1 MTRRALLIAL
11 VVLVAV
17 ASGVGL
23 FLYLFKPVTEQ
34 LPLPP
39 KGEAAYNPLYA
50 LKLSLRAQGLEASSY
65 SNLNLAELVLRD
77 GDTVLLF
84 TRPEALTEAQAQRL
98 LSWVARGGHLIMP
111 GPESAGAAGPLADAL
126 GLKASH
132 YEAEDEESEPDKE
145 LPSDCTHI
153 APRPGVHADDL
164 RLCGP
169 RFVASSD
176 EFVMSDGDA
185 QRGYRFARA
194 AWGLGAVTVS
204 DLSFLDN
211 RRLNTAVARE
221 LAFQLL
227 APRLGKGGFHLVY
240 SADVPSLWRL
250 LLLYGWPVL
259 LPLLLALAAW
269 LVWRGQR
276 FGPLLPLPAAHRRA
290 LLEHVQAAGEFA
302 FRRGRGMAL
311 HTSVLTLFKQRLLR
325 RDPALAALDG
335 EALVQAL
342 SERLSMDAQRIRQAL
357 KPLGMQRPDVFQQ
370 SISTLLQMRNRL

>member
-1 MTRRALLIAL
+1 MTRRALLISLA
-11 VVLVAV
+11 VLIAV

-23 FLYLFKPVTEQ
+23 FLVLFKPVTEQ

-50 LKLSLRAQGLEASSY
+50 LKLSLRAQGLETSTY

-98 LSWVARGGHLIMP
+98 LAWVARGGHLIMP
-111 GPESAGAAGPLADAL
+111 GPESVGAAGPLADAL
-126 GLKASH
+126 GLKASN
-132 YEAEDEESEPDKE
+132 YEDEDEESED
-145 LPSDCTHI
+145 
-153 APRPGVHADDL
+153 GDDL
-164 RLCGP
+164 PRDCSHIGAKAEDRTQSVLLCGP
-169 RFVASSD
+169 RFIASSS

-194 AWGLGAVTVS
+194 AWGLGVVSVTEL
-204 DLSFLDN
+204 DFLDN
-211 RRLNTAVARE
+211 RHLNTAVARE
-221 LAFQLL
+221 LAFQVL

-269 LVWRGQR
+269 LIWRGQR
-276 FGPLLPLPAAHRRA
+276 FGPLLPRPEAHRRA

-311 HTSVLTLFKQRLLR
+311 HTSVLALFKQRLLR

-342 SERLSMDAQRIRQAL
+342 SERLSMDAARIRQAL